1 MTNMATLRRGSRAI
15 SSLANLFHDR
25 TLQDHVQN
33 KETKARRL
41 YHLPLGWP
49 SARPAKLRC
58 RMRRGRG
65 GPWGWSS
72 CLRCGRGLV
81 EIAAATSASVPLI
94 SALEGLGYTRTFLM
108 PVSAEGHNKASQS
121 ARLPPRTTAATE
133 CRERCRPPTA
143 ARLRRGRNNLGA
155 MSSWLLP
162 PFGQRR
168 AA

>member
-41 YHLPLGWP
+41 YHLPLGWI

-58 RMRRGRG
+58 RIRRGRG

-108 PVSAEGHNKASQS
+108 PVSAPELPTDRASPARRRQGEMSPPYS
-121 ARLPPRTTAATE
+121 ARSRPRQSPSRGAPLTE
-133 CRERCRPPTA
+133 R
-143 ARLRRGRNNLGA
+143 
-155 MSSWLLP
+155 SK
-162 PFGQRR
+162 
-168 AA
+168 